1 MWLVNTFVEFKVPK
15 RLQSKPG
22 EGGSKYYSVYRVVAT
37 LMYMNQPYDQIM
49 KLDIIQALTY
59 IQAYGKVT
67 SEPKKKAKH

>member
-1 MWLVNTFVEFKVPK
+1 
-15 RLQSKPG
+15 
-22 EGGSKYYSVYRVVAT
+22 
-37 LMYMNQPYDQIM
+37 MNQPYEQIM